1 MANTPNGGDVITRS
15 GDLLTTEVDGELLAM
30 SIENGACY
38 GLNSIG
44 SRIWQLVEQP
54 RTIDNLCAQLVEEF
68 EVDAETCRT
77 EVLALLA
84 DLRTEKLIR
93 LDSGPGPELEP

>member
-1 MANTPNGGDVITRS
+1 MITRS

-38 GLNSIG
+38 GLNRIG

-54 RTIDNLCAQLVEEF
+54 CTVDNLCARLVEEF
-68 EVDAETCRT
+68 EVDAEICRT

-84 DLRTEKLIR
+84 DLRTEKLIQ
-93 LDSGPGPELEP
+93 LNSGPGPEPGQ